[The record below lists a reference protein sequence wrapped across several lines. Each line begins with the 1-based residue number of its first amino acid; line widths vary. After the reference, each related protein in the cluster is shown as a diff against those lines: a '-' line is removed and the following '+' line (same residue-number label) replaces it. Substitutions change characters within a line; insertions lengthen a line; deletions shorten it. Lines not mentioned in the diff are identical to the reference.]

1 MAKPAKRTT
10 RGTPRTLTAKDDQD
24 QLRAEIRRKLRVQKE
39 ISLFTRRLERLVEEN
54 SQKLAEFCVYVMAMK
69 TGENKTDT
77 LERIEADAPRP

>member
-1 MAKPAKRTT
+1 MAKTPKRTP
-10 RGTPRTLTAKDDQD
+10 RGTPRTPTTRDEQD
-24 QLRAEIRRKLRVQKE
+24 QLRAELKRKLRVQKE
-39 ISLFTRRLERLVEEN
+39 ISLFTRRLERVIEEN

>member
-1 MAKPAKRTT
+1 MAKTGKRNNH
-10 RGTPRTLTAKDDQD
+10 GTQRTAAARDDQD

-39 ISLFTRRLERLVEEN
+39 ISLFTRRLERMVEEN